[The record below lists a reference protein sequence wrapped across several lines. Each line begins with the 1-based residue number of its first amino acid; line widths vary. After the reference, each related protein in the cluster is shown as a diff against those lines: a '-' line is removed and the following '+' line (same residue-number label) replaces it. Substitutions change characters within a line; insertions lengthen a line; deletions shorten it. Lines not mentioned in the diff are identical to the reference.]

1 MEYQNTAEDELL
13 FEKIDRE
20 QREMILEHYGIKH
33 TDPEYPKEPY
43 LLNPKNLFLSSFEQF
58 PGNNTV
64 ILNIRYSRVY
74 KGYVTDNV
82 RMNYNQYIL
91 GKIYC
96 DDVQFIKKVK
106 FNPKGTIYRRLF
118 SKSKILNLP
127 LKNSYNLKIKCQN
140 IRADKF
146 NIFTKDS
153 DGSLILDEVFRANL
167 KNSLDKNSN
176 PFTHE

>member
-1 MEYQNTAEDELL
+1 M
-13 FEKIDRE
+13 
-20 QREMILEHYGIKH
+20 
-33 TDPEYPKEPY
+33 
-43 LLNPKNLFLSSFEQF
+43 
-58 PGNNTV
+58 
-64 ILNIRYSRVY
+64 
-74 KGYVTDNV
+74 
-82 RMNYNQYIL
+82 

-106 FNPKGTIYRRLF
+106 FNPKGTIYRPLF

-127 LKNSYNLKIKCQN
+127 LNNSYNLKIKCQN

-167 KNSLDKNSN
+167 KNSLDKNPN